1 MTEAEFWTPDSH
13 FRQDRAFCEEVLKLA
28 LRPEQIG
35 VIRHPAYWTHCP
47 PEDHPLVKIFESAMV
62 PLTALLKCFSD
73 DHPVVL
79 SYNSFFMDAPEGD
92 RDARVQ
98 EWLQTF
104 LADPTPELTALMQRP
119 LKKLEDFRVL
129 AVPGRERH
137 YRVIGV
143 GQAMLQILAL
153 QHELEEPLDLNGDMF
168 EDLVDKDIFPVTM
181 QAHHAI
187 YAMFRAKNPKQ
198 LRHKRHWDSSSFN
211 KAAKQFSNTHAIVDP
226 NYHPATYLRPGS
238 RESRRPR
245 VAVETFPIAEE
256 VTGEGSNNAQQV
268 EDPRNKIRRRSD
280 DEDADAD
287 ADVPLPKRQA
297 TQRRLRSRD
306 KKRVVEPRT
315 VTGKVVARG
324 KGWITVESGTDDK

>member
-1 MTEAEFWTPDSH
+1 
-13 FRQDRAFCEEVLKLA
+13 
-28 LRPEQIG
+28 
-35 VIRHPAYWTHCP
+35 
-47 PEDHPLVKIFESAMV
+47 MV
-62 PLTALLKCFSD
+62 PLTALLKRFSD

-79 SYNSFFMDAPEGD
+79 SYNLFFMDAPEGD

-98 EWLQTF
+98 E
-104 LADPTPELTALMQRP
+104 ADSNALMQRP

-153 QHELEEPLDLNGDMF
+153 QHELEEPLDLNGDTF

-187 YAMFRAKNPKQ
+187 YAMFRATNPKQ
-198 LRHKRHWDSSSFN
+198 LRHKKHWDSSSFN
-211 KAAKQFSNTHAIVDP
+211 KAAKQFSNTHAIVDS
-226 NYHPATYLRPGS
+226 NYNPATYLRPGS

-256 VTGEGSNNAQQV
+256 VTSELGSNNPQQF

-287 ADVPLPKRQA
+287 EDVPLPKRQA

-306 KKRVVEPRT
+306 KKRIVEQKAA
-315 VTGKVVARG
+315 TGKVVARG
-324 KGWITVESGTDDK
+324 VSVSPRSAQRDGVRQSQPGLHVGR